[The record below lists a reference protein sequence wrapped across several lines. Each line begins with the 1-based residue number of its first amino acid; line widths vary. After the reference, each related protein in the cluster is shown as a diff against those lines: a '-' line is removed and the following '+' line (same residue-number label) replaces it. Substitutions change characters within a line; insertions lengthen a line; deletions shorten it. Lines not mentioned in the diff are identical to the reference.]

1 MTIFD
6 PDNPNLPAGLTEA
19 DLLDWIEADTRTRTA
34 ATPGSPMERVAR
46 AIAADPALARSLDA
60 MRIDRAAL
68 GALETPEPP
77 SWVAQAVLEEH
88 ERQSLLALSDLASRG
103 PRAAQYSDDESFSF
117 SALPAWFKPAMAIA
131 AVLALAFGAWQLIP
145 LVLPGPAPTPGP
157 IIADGN
163 AEAQPPEKT
172 TNPVIPI
179 EPQPVLVRDNKPAPM
194 PTPRAIV
201 PSASEVLA
209 ARLDIPVQDAL
220 ALALDGRLLI
230 VVDTVDTELALHAAT
245 AIAAQPVDPSWTLAE
260 PPGELVAAMAS
271 PDHAR
276 FIGIDPDLVGPVIAT
291 GRGPL
296 GQLEYVLA
304 STPTVYMARAS
315 VSAEAVLSLLNS
327 LEQLGGPC
335 RVMVL
340 DEALP
345 AAGQTPA
352 PISASALL
360 WWEGDPAAWEPWAA
374 IPVRFIESR

>member
-1 MTIFD
+1 MTVFD
-6 PDNPNLPAGLTEA
+6 PDHPILPNGLTES
-19 DLLDWIEADTRTRTA
+19 DLLDWIEADARARTA
-34 ATPGSPMERVAR
+34 ATPGSAFDRVNR
-46 AIAADPALARSLDA
+46 AIAADPALARALDA

-103 PRAAQYSDDESFSF
+103 SRAAQYDNESFSF

-157 IIADGN
+157 IIAEGN
-163 AEAQPPEKT
+163 GEAQPPEI
-172 TNPVIPI
+172 TNPVTPI
-179 EPQPVLVRDNKPAPM
+179 EPQPVLVRDDSPAPM

-230 VVDTVDTELALHAAT
+230 VVDAVDTELALHAAT
-245 AIAAQPVDPSWTLAE
+245 AIAAQPVDTSWTLAE

-276 FIGIDPDLVGPVIAT
+276 FIGIAPDAVGPAIAT

-296 GQLEYVLA
+296 GQLEFVLA

-315 VSAEAVLSLLNS
+315 VSAEAVLSLLTS

-335 RVMVL
+335 RVVVL

-352 PISASALL
+352 PISASSLL